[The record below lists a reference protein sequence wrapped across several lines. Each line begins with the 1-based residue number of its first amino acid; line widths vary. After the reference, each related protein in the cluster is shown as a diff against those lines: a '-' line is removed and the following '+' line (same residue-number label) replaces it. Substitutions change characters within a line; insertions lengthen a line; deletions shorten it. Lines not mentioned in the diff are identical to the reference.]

1 MQKSLLVKQENA
13 KIIKLPR
20 SFFLFGNGFLL
31 ASMLYFY
38 IEDSY
43 EKKLFE
49 TLAAYVKEVSKNA
62 TDTKKSFLLNS
73 LRLTHQ
79 LAEQRTAVFGNSDF
93 QSIKSSI
100 IRPVTFDLMTGKGAC
115 GSYAFILSRILTELN
130 IPNRIVQMKVNG
142 LYSGHVLVEAKTNNG
157 WGILDGSYNLFFQ
170 KSDGTMAD
178 CDEVQKNWSYYSSQL
193 PPGYNTMYNYE
204 GVRYTNWDKIP
215 IIMPVIQSIITFTA
229 GKDAADHLSLRT
241 YFLRKY
247 HLLFRLTE
255 FIYASLLFGLI
266 RSYVKRNRHSI
277 RHSIL
282 TFVKFNNSKI
292 DLIPPR

>member
-1 MQKSLLVKQENA
+1 MKQEKA

-20 SFFLFGNGFLL
+20 SFFLFVNGFLL

-62 TDTKKSFLLNS
+62 TDTKKAFLLNS
-73 LRLTHQ
+73 LSLTHQ
-79 LAEQRTAVFGNSDF
+79 LGEQRAAVFGNSNF

-100 IRPVTFDLMTGKGAC
+100 IQPVTFDLMTVKGAC
-115 GSYAFILSRILTELN
+115 GSYAFILSRILTELD

-142 LYSGHVLVEAKTNNG
+142 LNSGHVLVEAKTNND
-157 WGILDGSYNLFFQ
+157 WVILDGSYNLYFK

-178 CDEVQKNWSYYSSQL
+178 FDEVQKNWSYYSRQL
-193 PPGYNTMYNYE
+193 PPDYNLQYKYE

-229 GKDAADHLSLRT
+229 GKDAANHLSLRT

-255 FIYASLLFGLI
+255 FIYGSLLFGFI
-266 RSYVKRNRHSI
+266 RSYAKRNRLSI

-282 TFVKFNNSKI
+282 PFVKFNNSKI
-292 DLIPPR
+292 DLLPSREVVK

>member
-1 MQKSLLVKQENA
+1 
-13 KIIKLPR
+13 
-20 SFFLFGNGFLL
+20 
-31 ASMLYFY
+31 MLYFY
-38 IEDSY
+38 IEDTY

-49 TLAAYVKEVSKNA
+49 SLAANVKEVSKNA
-62 TDTKKSFLLNS
+62 TDTKKAFLLNS
-73 LRLTHQ
+73 LNLTHQ
-79 LAEQRTAVFGNSDF
+79 LGEQRAAVFGNSNF

-100 IRPVTFDLMTGKGAC
+100 IQPVTFDLMTVKGAC
-115 GSYAFILSRILTELN
+115 GSYAFILSRLLTELD

-142 LYSGHVLVEAKTNNG
+142 LNSGHVLVEAKTNND
-157 WGILDGSYNLFFQ
+157 WVILDGSYNLYFK

-178 CDEVQKNWSYYSSQL
+178 FDEVQKNWSYYSRQL
-193 PPGYNTMYNYE
+193 PPGYNTQYKYE

-215 IIMPVIQSIITFTA
+215 IIMPLLQSIITFTA
-229 GKDAADHLSLRT
+229 GKDAANHLSLRT

-255 FIYASLLFGLI
+255 FIYGSLLFGII
-266 RSYVKRNRHSI
+266 RSYAKRNRLSI

-292 DLIPPR
+292 DLLPSREVVK